1 MGIAPATTIMGTA
14 PGTVTIMGIAP
25 GTVTIA
31 VGSNDDCNSSRIVR
45 TPILA
50 GSEQMCGMPRWPSGV
65 AIEAKEG

>member
-1 MGIAPATTIMGTA
+1 MDIV

-50 GSEQMCGMPRWPSGV
+50 RSDQMCGLPHWPSGA